1 MKRILNTK
9 YFLSKYWLFTKW
21 LSTLNFLHSQLSFG
35 KTKQDWRYKNYS
47 ELIDGIWILFKKIS
61 TEIIR
66 KKRLS
71 NTTPKLS
78 ELRAVR
84 MSYPI
89 TNSVR
94 RINNGNRTEWSPL
107 RSVIIRAINN
117 FNNLSITSMIT
128 YRIGRHE
135 VPLPINHNLY
145 NFRKSQCI
153 YHIHLRW
160 KQCLKLKI
168 LHFGNSPFF
177 SWISGCCYGYCD
189 RFCDW
194 SIKPS
199 GLSVIDC
206 FNYPITANC
215 PITLSDYNCKEWQVK
230 N

>member
-1 MKRILNTK
+1 ML
-9 YFLSKYWLFTKW
+9 FLWV
-21 LSTLNFLHSQLSFG
+21 
-35 KTKQDWRYKNYS
+35 
-47 ELIDGIWILFKKIS
+47 
-61 TEIIR
+61 IR
-66 KKRLS
+66 
-71 NTTPKLS
+71 
-78 ELRAVR
+78 
-84 MSYPI
+84 
-89 TNSVR
+89 SVR

-177 SWISGCCYGYCD
+177 IWISGCCYGYCD

-194 SIKPS
+194 SIKSS

-215 PITLSDYNCKEWQVK
+215 PITLSDYNCKEW
-230 N
+230 